1 MMPATA
7 EENEEPLFI
16 EITDQ
21 LNVDFRHR
29 ENDFIE
35 FNREPLIPHMVSR
48 EGPALAV
55 TDVNSDG
62 LDDIY
67 IGGARRQS
75 GARSEEHT
83 SELQSRGHLVCRLL
97 LEK

>member
-1 MMPATA
+1 MMTATA

-35 FNREPLIPHMVSR
+35 FNREPMIPHLVSR

-67 IGGARRQS
+67 IGGS
-75 GARSEEHT
+75 
-83 SELQSRGHLVCRLL
+83 SRLYGVICLL
-97 LEK
+97 LGTCRIRLVAAYVFAVIM

>member
-35 FNREPLIPHMVSR
+35 FNREPLITHMVSR

-62 LDDIY
+62 MDDIY

-75 GARSEEHT
+75 GALFRQQADGPLAERA
-83 SELQSRGHLVCRLL
+83 LAAFGDDL
-97 LEK
+97 